1 MSTIHN
7 MVAGS
12 AIVPKN
18 ATKEEAAELQA
29 QRLASIADSQ
39 SGLFS
44 SLSTNNNDRNQ
55 TGMDFFFA
63 AGSSMASITTMNSA
77 RQGIENRARTLLSEI
92 RMDQLRGVDTTHK
105 REQLDA
111 LTGNLDIMNKN
122 LDNNI
127 GKALETQKPREA
139 ATPIIDRINAQLKS
153 IQEKEEKKV
162 QEQFGQ
168 REAPANVEE
177 PKPETGEEKDD

>member
-1 MSTIHN
+1 

-29 QRLASIADSQ
+29 QRLAGIQQSQ

-55 TGMDFFFA
+55 TGMDFFFG
-63 AGSSMASITTMNSA
+63 AGSAMSSVHTMNSA
-77 RQGIENRARTLLSEI
+77 RLGIENRARTLLSEI
-92 RMDQLRGVDTTHK
+92 RMDQLRGADTSHK
-105 REQLDA
+105 REQLEA
-111 LTGNLDIMNKN
+111 LTGNLDIMNRN
-122 LDNNI
+122 LDSNI
-127 GKALETQKPREA
+127 GRALEPSKPREA

-177 PKPETGEEKDD
+177 PKAETGTEADKDD